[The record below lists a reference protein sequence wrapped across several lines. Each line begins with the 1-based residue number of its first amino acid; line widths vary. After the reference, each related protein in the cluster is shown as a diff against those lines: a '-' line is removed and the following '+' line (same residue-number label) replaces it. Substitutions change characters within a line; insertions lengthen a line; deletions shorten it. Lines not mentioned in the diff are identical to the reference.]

1 MPPAYNTMKNGRI
14 VYMLKTYLVKQLSVF
29 REKSIK
35 EMKQGV
41 MERNSRK
48 VIGGAVKFLHLAILL
63 MLMGMTADALK
74 NLILN
79 RPFTLDDM
87 VIDNILKL
95 AGFSKYTV
103 YQVREKTLSE
113 GILSIVTPPFN
124 FFNDVIQDIY
134 DEKRE
139 DITKAQS
146 INNIPIA

>member
-1 MPPAYNTMKNGRI
+1 
-14 VYMLKTYLVKQLSVF
+14 
-29 REKSIK
+29 
-35 EMKQGV
+35 